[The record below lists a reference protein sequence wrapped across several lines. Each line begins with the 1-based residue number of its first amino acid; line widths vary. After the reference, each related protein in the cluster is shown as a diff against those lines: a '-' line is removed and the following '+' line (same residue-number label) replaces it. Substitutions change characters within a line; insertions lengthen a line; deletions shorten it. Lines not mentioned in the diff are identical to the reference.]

1 MITEDK
7 VTELFCVA
15 DDFCKEFNSEIKK
28 NAILPSTD
36 GIKRRHR
43 ARRMSDAEIITIIM
57 AFHNFIMNLL
67 AALGAYFFFDNKPAV
82 NFDFEIEESNGQL
95 VLFQ

>member
-1 MITEDK
+1 
-7 VTELFCVA
+7 
-15 DDFCKEFNSEIKK
+15 
-28 NAILPSTD
+28 
-36 GIKRRHR
+36 
-43 ARRMSDAEIITIIM
+43 MSDAEIITIMM